1 MKSFSKDELK
11 SELAKIR
18 EMGFIPNHRS
28 GNHGSIGNTLE
39 DLLGIEEN
47 NLPIPNAAEW
57 ELKCQ
62 RLGTTSLTTLFHI
75 EPSPTAMKLVPSH
88 LLPLYG
94 WRHAQAGKKY
104 PETEM
109 SFRQTI
115 HGQKHSDRGFRVVI
129 DEKQEKI
136 LISFDAQFVSEKHGQ
151 WLNFVKKTRWLG

>member
-11 SELAKIR
+11 SELIKIR
-18 EMGFIPNHRS
+18 EMGFVPNNRH
-28 GNHGSIGNTLE
+28 GNHGGIGNTLE

-75 EPSPTAMKLVPSH
+75 EPSPTAMKLVPSC

-94 WRHAQAGKKY
+94 WKHTEAGKK
-104 PETEM
+104 
-109 SFRQTI
+109 
-115 HGQKHSDRGFRVVI
+115 
-129 DEKQEKI
+129 
-136 LISFDAQFVSEKHGQ
+136 IS
-151 WLNFVKKTRWLG
+151 